1 MRPHA
6 LGSPAVVVIAAGVC
20 AALHVGKLAP
30 ALPVLRDALR
40 VSLVQAGF
48 LLSLVQL
55 AGMLL
60 GLLVGLWADGAGLRR
75 SLLIGLLL
83 LALASAGG
91 VLAYS
96 AIALLVLR
104 AVEGLGFLLVALP
117 APGLIR
123 RAVAPQRMSA
133 VLGWW
138 GAYMPLGTA
147 LALLTGPW
155 VIASTNW
162 QAWWW
167 WLAALSLVMA
177 LWVWVCVPLD
187 PPVTTA
193 QGYAGARP
201 WADGARLPPAPSILH
216 KASTAPSQTGLARLR
231 QTLSARGP
239 WLVALIFAMYSSQWL
254 AVIGFLPTTVARA
267 GLAAGVSAVLTA
279 SVAAVNILGNVL
291 AGRLLQRGVPAQRLL
306 LAGFGAMG
314 LGALL
319 AFGTWQGQPLPLA
332 A

>member
-1 MRPHA
+1 M
-6 LGSPAVVVIAAGVC
+6 S
-20 AALHVGKLAP
+20 LA
-30 ALPVLRDALR
+30 
-40 VSLVQAGF
+40 
-48 LLSLVQL
+48 
-55 AGMLL
+55 
-60 GLLVGLWADGAGLRR
+60 
-75 SLLIGLLL
+75 
-83 LALASAGG
+83 
-91 VLAYS
+91 
-96 AIALLVLR
+96 
-104 AVEGLGFLLVALP
+104 
-117 APGLIR
+117 
-123 RAVAPQRMSA
+123 
-133 VLGWW
+133 
-138 GAYMPLGTA
+138 
-147 LALLTGPW
+147 
-155 VIASTNW
+155 
-162 QAWWW
+162 
-167 WLAALSLVMA
+167 MA

-187 PPVTTA
+187 PPVTMA

-201 WADGARLPPAPSILH
+201 WADGARLPPAPSTLH

-267 GLAAGVSAVLTA
+267 GLAAGVGAVLTA

-332 A
+332 AQFAALLGFSALGGIVPGTLFTLAMRVAPSADTVSTTVGWMQQFSALGQFVGPPVVAWAALRAGGWEWTGAVTGLAALVGMLLTLKL